1 MIDIYCFTGSGN
13 SLAVSRQLAGLLS
26 DKCRTNMIKGLVDCD
41 IIEPDAD
48 CVGIIFPVYAWS
60 MPKIVRRFVRR
71 LSIPHGTYVF
81 ALYTHAGAPGAAG
94 IHLDQMLKVKNYG
107 LNAGFDL
114 KMPSN
119 YTPFGIAS
127 EEKNKKVLAE
137 AGDKIQRIASVINER
152 RNNRID
158 RTKFFWPLGKI
169 MSSLFMSQINGK
181 QVKFE
186 ENGKCIS
193 CGTCVKICPNQ
204 NINLSEGKPVWGR
217 NCELCMACLHWC
229 PVKAI
234 EYGRNSRNGRRYHH
248 PAITVYDMVPKDR
261 RDDT

>member
-1 MIDIYCFTGSGN
+1 
-13 SLAVSRQLAGLLS
+13 
-26 DKCRTNMIKGLVDCD
+26 
-41 IIEPDAD
+41 
-48 CVGIIFPVYAWS
+48 
-60 MPKIVRRFVRR
+60 
-71 LSIPHGTYVF
+71 
-81 ALYTHAGAPGAAG
+81 
-94 IHLDQMLKVKNYG
+94 
-107 LNAGFDL
+107 
-114 KMPSN
+114 MPSFDAFWDVLDEYGYLRCTN
-119 YTPFGIAS
+119 LIFLWATAVRLIRVRLGVILLQFGIAS

>member
-13 SLAVSRQLAGLLS
+13 SLAVSRQLAGLLN
-26 DKCRTNMIKGLVDCD
+26 DKCRINMIKDLVDRD

-81 ALYTHAGAPGAAG
+81 AVYTHAGTPGAAG
-94 IHLDQMLKVKNYG
+94 VHADKMLKAKNYG
-107 LNAGFDL
+107 LNAGFEL
-114 KMPSN
+114 QMPSS
-119 YTPFGIAS
+119 YTPLGIAS
-127 EEKNKKVLAE
+127 EEKNKTVLAG
-137 AGDKIQRIASVINER
+137 AGSRIQVIASQINER
-152 RNNRID
+152 INNRID
-158 RTKFFWPLGKI
+158 RTRFFWRLGGFI
-169 MSSLFMSQINGK
+169 SLLFMSRINGK
-181 QVKFE
+181 RVGFV

-193 CGTCVKICPNQ
+193 CEACVKICPNQ
-204 NINLSEGKPVWGR
+204 NITLVEGKPAWGR

-234 EYGRNSRNGRRYHH
+234 EYGRNSKNGRRYHH
-248 PAITVYDMVPKDR
+248 PAITVYDMVSKDQC
-261 RDDT
+261 DDT